1 MRDVRDLQMLQID
14 ALKEVGNIGGGHAAT
29 ALAQLVGKKT
39 MVKVPS
45 VYIIPLEEVSGI
57 IGPSEETVGV
67 GILMHLLGDAT
78 GKIVIVF
85 RREDATMLAG
95 LMLASS
101 IEDAQM
107 LGESEQSALKELG
120 NILTGAYLSALG
132 DFLGLIL
139 LPSVPTLTID
149 MLGAILSS
157 ICLEFG
163 DVKEYVICIETEFEF
178 EDEETN
184 TVVRGFFFL
193 LPPME
198 SLQTMLEAI
207 NMYC

>member
-29 ALAQLVGKKT
+29 ALSQLVGRKT

-45 VYIIPLEEVSGI
+45 VYVIPLEEISGLV
-57 IGPSEETVGV
+57 GPSEDTVGV
-67 GILMHLLGDAT
+67 GILMHLLGDVT
-78 GKIVIVF
+78 GKIVIIF
-85 RREDATMLAG
+85 RKEDATLLAS
-95 LMLASS
+95 LMLGSS
-101 IEDAQM
+101 ISEIAT
-107 LGESEQSALKELG
+107 LGEVEQSALRELG

-132 DFLGLIL
+132 DFMGLIL
-139 LPSVPTLTID
+139 LPSVPMMTID
-149 MLGAILSS
+149 MLGVILNS

-163 DVKEYVICIETEFEF
+163 DVKEHVICIETEFEF
-178 EDEETN
+178 LDEAN
-184 TVVRGFFFL
+184 TVVQGYFFL

-207 NMYC
+207 QMC

>member
-29 ALAQLVGKKT
+29 ALSQLVGRKT

-45 VYIIPLEEVSGI
+45 VYVIPLEEVSGLV
-57 IGPSEETVGV
+57 GPSEDAVGV

-78 GKIVIVF
+78 GKIIIVF
-85 RREDATMLAG
+85 DREDAALLAS
-95 LMLASS
+95 LMLDAEL
-101 IEDAQM
+101 EDIKVI
-107 LGESEQSALKELG
+107 GEAEQSALKELG

-132 DFLGLIL
+132 DFMGLIL

-157 ICLEFG
+157 VCLEFG
-163 DVKEYVICIETEFEF
+163 DVRDYVICIETEFEF
-178 EDEETN
+178 ADESQ
-184 TVVRGFFFL
+184 TVVKGYFFL

-207 NMYC
+207 QMC

>member
-29 ALAQLVGKKT
+29 ALSQLVGRKT

-45 VYIIPLEEVSGI
+45 VYVIPLEEISSLV
-57 IGPSEETVGV
+57 GPSEDAVGV

-78 GKIVIVF
+78 GKIIIVF
-85 RREDATMLAG
+85 DREDATLLAS
-95 LMLASS
+95 LMLDTDLDD
-101 IEDAQM
+101 IKVI
-107 LGESEQSALKELG
+107 GETEQSALKELG

-132 DFLGLIL
+132 DFMGLIL

-157 ICLEFG
+157 VCLEFG
-163 DVKEYVICIETEFEF
+163 DVRDYVICIETEFEF
-178 EDEETN
+178 ADESQ
-184 TVVRGFFFL
+184 TVVKGYFFL

-207 NMYC
+207 QMC

>member
-29 ALAQLVGKKT
+29 ALSQLVGRKT

-45 VYIIPLEEVSGI
+45 VYVIPLEEISSLV
-57 IGPSEETVGV
+57 GPSEDAVGV

-78 GKIVIVF
+78 GKIIIVF
-85 RREDATMLAG
+85 DREDATLLAS
-95 LMLASS
+95 LMLDMDLDD
-101 IEDAQM
+101 IKVI
-107 LGESEQSALKELG
+107 GETEQSALKELG

-132 DFLGLIL
+132 DFMGLIL

-157 ICLEFG
+157 VCLEFG
-163 DVKEYVICIETEFEF
+163 DVRDYVICIETEFEF
-178 EDEETN
+178 ADESQ
-184 TVVRGFFFL
+184 TVVKGYFFL

-207 NMYC
+207 QMC

>member
-29 ALAQLVGKKT
+29 ALSQLVGRKT

-45 VYIIPLEEVSGI
+45 VYVIPLEEVSGLV
-57 IGPSEETVGV
+57 GPSEDAVGV

-78 GKIVIVF
+78 GKIIIVF
-85 RREDATMLAG
+85 DREDAALLAS
-95 LMLASS
+95 LML
-101 IEDAQM
+101 DAE
-107 LGESEQSALKELG
+107 LDDIKVIGEAEQSALKELG

-132 DFLGLIL
+132 DFMGLIL

-157 ICLEFG
+157 VCLEFG
-163 DVKEYVICIETEFEF
+163 DVRDYVICIETEFEF
-178 EDEETN
+178 ADESQ
-184 TVVRGFFFL
+184 TVVKGYFFL

-207 NMYC
+207 QMC